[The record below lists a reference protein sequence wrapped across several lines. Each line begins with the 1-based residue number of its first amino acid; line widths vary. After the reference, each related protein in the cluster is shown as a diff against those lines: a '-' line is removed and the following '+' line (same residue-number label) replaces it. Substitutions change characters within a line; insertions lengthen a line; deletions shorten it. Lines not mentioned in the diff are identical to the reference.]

1 MYRQKC
7 SRDESA
13 NLNPDDSSPSHRKRY
28 SSRTMSMPGNA
39 ADYEEIRNEV
49 MAVVSEQQ
57 KSPESEDGKEE
68 RQRLNC
74 KNAIHLAVPMSKKY
88 NGDKPSSS
96 STCTPHVI
104 ALVGLPARGKTYIS
118 KKLSRYLNWI
128 GVNTKVFNL
137 GDYRRKM
144 ENKYSSHEIFNPENE
159 EGLAFR
165 EKICEKGLQDVLEW
179 LSSSAGEVA
188 VFDATNTTRDRRK
201 YLYQR
206 VVKEKGF
213 KLFFVE
219 SICNDKDIITSNI
232 LEVKADSP
240 DYKDFDKEQVLT
252 DFNKRIKHYEKRY
265 ETIDEDLEPDL
276 RYSRF
281 FHIL

>member
-39 ADYEEIRNEV
+39 SDYEEIRNEV

-57 KSPESEDGKEE
+57 KTPESEDQ

-88 NGDKPSSS
+88 NGDKPS

-144 ENKYSSHEIFNPENE
+144 EERYSSHEIFNPENE

-179 LSSSAGEVA
+179 LSSPVGEVA

-276 RYSRF
+276 R
-281 FHIL
+281 